1 MILFLNGS
9 FGVGKTTVGRIL
21 RKHIVRSVLFNPEW
35 SGSVL
40 MRLPIKFRGSG
51 TDDFQDIDLWRK
63 SVVSGVKIFRCF
75 ARETVIVPMAFYRKD
90 YFDEIIGEIRKFDS
104 QYRIFCLMGNFETVL
119 ERLKKR
125 GEKIESGKDNWSIR
139 KAKLCITAHKHEY
152 FGERIDTNKINA
164 VEVADEI
171 LNRLSVQY

>member
-1 MILFLNGS
+1 
-9 FGVGKTTVGRIL
+9 
-21 RKHIVRSVLFNPEW
+21 
-35 SGSVL
+35 

-63 SVVSGVKIFRCF
+63 SVVSGVKIFRYF

-104 QYRIFCLMGNFETVL
+104 QCRIFCLMGNFETVL
-119 ERLKKR
+119 ERFKKR
-125 GEKIESGKDNWSIR
+125 GEKIESGEENWSIR
-139 KAKLCITAHKHEY
+139 KAKLCIEAHKNEY
-152 FGERIDTNKINA
+152 FGERIHTNKINA

-171 LNRLSVQY
+171 LNRLGVHY